1 MLAFRFLHKCE
12 GLGFYRGEP
21 FHRVMLQ
28 EYNLRLYKRKGLG
41 KVLSRELSEIFKR

>member
-1 MLAFRFLHKCE
+1 MLAFRFLHKCK
-12 GLGFYRGEP
+12 GLGFYRGEL